1 VLEPGEER
9 MLKSLLLCIR
19 KWSTSTLEAPDS
31 GVQIG
36 TAEFGYMDAKT
47 RRDAR
52 RVLHWEALKL
62 ERATRFERATIC
74 VEDTD
79 KGLSV
84 ATSVR
89 TILAM
94 FAFLMP
100 KINPINGQ

>member
-1 VLEPGEER
+1 

-74 VEDTD
+74 LEGRCSTTELRPHAPNV
-79 KGLSV
+79 
-84 ATSVR
+84 
-89 TILAM
+89 
-94 FAFLMP
+94 P
-100 KINPINGQ
+100 Y

>member
-1 VLEPGEER
+1 

-74 VEDTD
+74 LEDTD
-79 KGLSV
+79 KRLPV
-84 ATSVR
+84 TAFVR
-89 TILAM
+89 TIPAP
-94 FAFLMP
+94 FAFPMP
-100 KINPINGQ
+100 KINPIYGQWRTGLDWR